1 MSLSESTL
9 ASLWLWG
16 QMEQTQG
23 GRAPSAKHGLSGPTE
38 WFVYINWLGLGAQVV
53 CQSILGVSVK
63 VLWMRST
70 FKSVDF

>member
-1 MSLSESTL
+1 
-9 ASLWLWG
+9 
-16 QMEQTQG
+16 MEQAQG

-38 WFVYINWLGLGAQVV
+38 WFVYANWLGLSARVV
-53 CQSILGVSVK
+53 CQSILGVSMK